1 MTYIELIVF
10 TALGKTTAQTLPP
23 PPESTSVGFL
33 RTI

>member
-10 TALGKTTAQTLPP
+10 TALGKTTAQHPS
-23 PPESTSVGFL
+23 ESASVGFL